1 MAAPL
6 LWQHR
11 GWGIHPGYGQQVLQP
26 LRKRREM
33 RTSIISLALF
43 SQENK

>member
-11 GWGIHPGYGQQVLQP
+11 GWGIHPGYGQP
-26 LRKRREM
+26 LHKRREM
-33 RTSIISLALF
+33 RTGIISLALS